1 MGIISTLLTGGSI
14 LGKVCQMIS
23 ESGIVRSACC
33 ADGSEFTVRAAKTEI
48 NGVRFTEIVK
58 DDETTLQAFNT
69 DVDLYACVTYP
80 NGFGKTNGF
89 QVFIPPM
96 KTVDLELG
104 DWNSLSPDLPI
115 YVQKIDLSGGTAIEN
130 SRVIVAFKNLELT
143 GKTLEMPNTHITA
156 TITDLKI
163 SFATAALG
171 DLSSAEFRSESGI
184 RSTLRDPI
192 QVIKGEL
199 TETSYKIPFDAL
211 GFEEN
216 DILSGIMQFNI
227 SAENAR
233 LIKSAADKACAVRGI
248 HEVSAVLREVCGLS
262 ASK

>member
-23 ESGIVRSACC
+23 ESGIVHSANC
-33 ADGSEFTVRAAKTEI
+33 AGGSEFTVRAAKTEI
-48 NGVRFTEIVK
+48 NGVRFTQIVK
-58 DDETTLQAFNT
+58 DGKTMLHALNT
-69 DVDLYACVTYP
+69 DVDMYACVTYP

-96 KTVDLELG
+96 EQSDLELG

-115 YVQKIDLSGGTAIEN
+115 YVQKIDLSDGADIEN
-130 SRVIVAFKNLELT
+130 NRVIVAFKNLELN

-156 TITDLKI
+156 TIIDLKI

-171 DLSSAEFRSESGI
+171 DLASAEFRSESGI

-199 TETSYKIPFDAL
+199 TETRYKIPFDAL

-233 LIKSAADKACAVRGI
+233 LIKSAADKACADSGT

-262 ASK
+262 TSK

>member
-23 ESGIVRSACC
+23 ESGIVRSVNCT
-33 ADGSEFTVRAAKTEI
+33 DGSGFTVRAAKTEI

-58 DDETTLQAFNT
+58 DGKTMLHALNT
-69 DVDLYACVTYP
+69 DFDLYACVTYP
-80 NGFGKTNGF
+80 NGYGKTDGF
-89 QVFIPPM
+89 QIFIPPAEN
-96 KTVDLELG
+96 VDLELG

-115 YVQKIDLSGGTAIEN
+115 YVQKIDLSNGADIEN
-130 SRVIVAFKNLELT
+130 NRVIVAFKNLELN
-143 GKTLEMPNTHITA
+143 GKTLEMPNTHVTA
-156 TITDLKI
+156 TMTGLKI

-171 DLSSAEFRSESGI
+171 DLASAEFRSESGVK
-184 RSTLRDPI
+184 STLRDPI

-199 TETSYKIPFDAL
+199 TETSYNIPFDAL

-227 SAENAR
+227 NTDSAR
-233 LIKSAADKACAVRGI
+233 LIKNAADKLCAKNGLNEI
-248 HEVSAVLREVCGLS
+248 NAVLREVCGS

>member
-23 ESGIVRSACC
+23 ESGIVRSVNC
-33 ADGSEFTVRAAKTEI
+33 ADGSDLTVRAAKTEI
-48 NGVRFTEIVK
+48 NGVRFTEIAK
-58 DDETTLQAFNT
+58 DGKTMLNALNT
-69 DVDLYACVTYP
+69 DFDMYACVTYP
-80 NGFGKTNGF
+80 NGYGKTDGF
-89 QVFIPPM
+89 QIFIPPAENA
-96 KTVDLELG
+96 DLELG

-115 YVQKIDLSGGTAIEN
+115 YVQKIDLSGGADIKN
-130 SRVIVAFKNLELT
+130 NRVIVAFKNLELN
-143 GKTLEMPNTHITA
+143 GKTLEMPNTHVTA
-156 TITDLKI
+156 TMTGLKI

-171 DLSSAEFRSESGI
+171 DLASAEFRSESGVK
-184 RSTLRDPI
+184 STLRDPI

-199 TETSYKIPFDAL
+199 TETSYNIPFDAL

-227 SAENAR
+227 NSDSAQ
-233 LIKSAADKACAVRGI
+233 LIKNAADKLCAKNGLNEI
-248 HEVSAVLREVCGLS
+248 NAVLREVCGL